1 MYDRCVRTGLAALLV
16 LCTLVQDGTAI
27 DLSRLYGHHN
37 KRELM
42 VNGEQRGNCENDSGF
57 DQIRNLH
64 EKAAI
69 DKPIKFGDKEKLTS
83 KKITSRKVAE
93 V

>member
-42 VNGEQRGNCENDSGF
+42 VNGEQSYSD
-57 DQIRNLH
+57 L
-64 EKAAI
+64 
-69 DKPIKFGDKEKLTS
+69 EKLHLGA
-83 KKITSRKVAE
+83 KLKVFGKRILMPLTLLRQS
-93 V
+93 

>member
-42 VNGEQRGNCENDSGF
+42 VNGEQTGNWKNDAGF
-57 DQIRNLH
+57 DQIRNPH

-69 DKPIKFGDKEKLTS
+69 DKPIKFGDKEKITS
-83 KKITSRKVAE
+83 KKITRRKVAGF
-93 V
+93 